1 MLFLAGWFLRTLA
14 APKQKPNV
22 AVTTAELG
30 SKGTGVA
37 AAVNCVVVLL
47 TL

>member
-22 AVTTAELG
+22 AIPTAELG

-37 AAVNCVVVLL
+37 TAVNVVVELL
-47 TL
+47 